1 MNKKKLPRAIQRT
14 RDDRATGFI
23 EELPQRPASSGTSE
37 LRDIRATNV
46 SEPAGKVVKLI
57 PESDGSPRQSPHSS
71 SQTSSLASIGADQRK
86 ARALAIVDRHAAYSA
101 IGGVIPLPLANF
113 AGVTAVILRM
123 VKVLSNHYGVPFE
136 RDRARTIVV
145 ALVGGTMPMGVATL
159 ATSTVW
165 YIVPPAA
172 LMGLAASCLTAAGFT
187 RSIGRI
193 FVEHFETGATL
204 KDFSAPEPR

>member
-14 RDDRATGFI
+14 RDDRAASFI
-23 EELPQRPASSGTSE
+23 QELSQSPLASGSNE
-37 LRDIRATNV
+37 LREARAIKV
-46 SEPAGKVVKLI
+46 SESGGNVVKLI
-57 PESDGSPRQSPHSS
+57 PENDGSSRQSDPSS
-71 SQTSSLASIGADQRK
+71 SQTSPLASSGADQRR
-86 ARALAIVDRHAAYSA
+86 ARALAVVDRHAAYSA

-136 RDRARTIVV
+136 RDRARTIIV
-145 ALVGGTMPMGVATL
+145 ALVGGTMPMGAATL
-159 ATSTVW
+159 ATSILFYV
-165 YIVPPAA
+165 VPPAA

-187 RSIGRI
+187 RSVGRI

-204 KDFSAPEPR
+204 KDFSAPEPG